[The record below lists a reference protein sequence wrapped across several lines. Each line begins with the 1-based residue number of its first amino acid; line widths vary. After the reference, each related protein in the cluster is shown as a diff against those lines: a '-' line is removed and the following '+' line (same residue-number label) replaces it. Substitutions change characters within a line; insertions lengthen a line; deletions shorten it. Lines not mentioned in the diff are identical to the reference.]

1 MKSSKSAYESEILI
15 AGKDYPR
22 TYREFVTMFL
32 DDKSCREFL
41 YKLRWNDG
49 FICPKC
55 KVSSIP
61 WEQTH
66 KRLVCP
72 NCRHQTTV
80 TTGTIFDKTRM
91 PLTTWLEAAW
101 HITTAKNGMSAKT
114 FEQTLGISYVTAWT
128 MLQRFRVSMV
138 NIEREK
144 LSGKVEVDET
154 QVGGVDVGGKRGRSS
169 KKSLVVIA
177 IEIHESKGFGRT
189 RMRYIPDASSS
200 SLTDFI
206 KDVMHTDSTICTDGW
221 SGYNELKSLEY
232 NHEITVMTHSADQ
245 AHVSMP
251 GVHRIASLLK
261 RWILGT
267 HQGSFSQEHLQSY
280 LEEYTFRFNR
290 RLSKNRGLVFRRLL
304 EQAVN
309 TSPVTRKD
317 VTYGYNWKEKLGG
330 AK

>member
-1 MKSSKSAYESEILI
+1 MKSSKNIYENEILI

-22 TYREFVTMFL
+22 TYREFVTMFH

-41 YKLRWNDG
+41 YKLRWNDN

-55 KVSSIP
+55 KISSTP
-61 WEQTH
+61 WHQTH

-72 NCRHQTTV
+72 SCRHQTTV
-80 TTGTIFDKTRM
+80 TVGTIFDKTRM

-128 MLQRFRVSMV
+128 MLQRFRVAMV

-154 QVGGVDVGGKRGRSS
+154 QVGGVDVGGKRGRGS
-169 KKSLVVIA
+169 KKSRVVIA
-177 IEIHESKGFGRT
+177 VEIHEPKGFGRT

-200 SLTDFI
+200 SLTNFI
-206 KDVMHTDSTICTDGW
+206 KDVVHTDSTICTDGW
-221 SGYNELKSLEY
+221 NGYNGLKSLEY
-232 NHEITVMTHSADQ
+232 NHEITVMSHSTDQ

-290 RLSKNRGLVFRRLL
+290 RLSNNRGLVFRRLL

>member
-1 MKSSKSAYESEILI
+1 
-15 AGKDYPR
+15 
-22 TYREFVTMFL
+22 MFH

-41 YKLRWNDG
+41 YKLRWNDN

-55 KVSSIP
+55 KMHSTP
-61 WEQTH
+61 WNQTH

-72 NCRHQTTV
+72 SCRHQTTV
-80 TTGTIFDKTRM
+80 TVGTIFDKTRT

-114 FEQTLGISYVTAWT
+114 IEQTLGISYVTAWT
-128 MLQRFRVSMV
+128 MLQRFRVAMV
-138 NIEREK
+138 NTEREK

-154 QVGGVDVGGKRGRSS
+154 QVGGVDVGGKRGRGS

-177 IEIHESKGFGRT
+177 VEVHGKKGFGRT
-189 RMRYIPDASSS
+189 RMRYIPNASSS
-200 SLTDFI
+200 SLTNFI
-206 KDVMHTDSTICTDGW
+206 TDVVQPNSTICTDGW
-221 SGYNELKSLEY
+221 SGYNDLKSLEY
-232 NHEITVMTHSADQ
+232 KHEITVMSHYTDQ

-290 RLSKNRGLVFRRLL
+290 RLSNNRGLVFRRLL
-304 EQAVN
+304 EQAVD

>member
-1 MKSSKSAYESEILI
+1 MQSSKSTYENEILV
-15 AGKDYPR
+15 AGQDYPR
-22 TYREFVTMFL
+22 TYREFVTMFH

-41 YKLRWNDG
+41 YKLRWPDG
-49 FICPKC
+49 FVCPRC
-55 KVSSIP
+55 EVLSTP

-66 KRLVCP
+66 QRIVCSK
-72 NCRHQTTV
+72 CRYQTTV
-80 TTGTIFDKTRM
+80 TSGTIFDKTRT

-114 FEQTLGISYVTAWT
+114 IEQTLGISYVTAWT
-128 MLQRFRVSMV
+128 MLQRFRVAMV
-138 NIEREK
+138 NTEREK
-144 LSGKVEVDET
+144 LSGRVEVDET
-154 QVGGVDVGGKRGRSS
+154 QVGGVDVGGKRGRGS

-177 IEIHESKGFGRT
+177 IEVHKKGFGRA
-189 RMRYIPDASSS
+189 RMRYIPDASSR
-200 SLTDFI
+200 SLRNFI
-206 KDVMHTDSTICTDGW
+206 SDVVLTDSTICTDGW
-221 SGYNELKSLEY
+221 KGYNALETLGY
-232 NHEITVMTHSADQ
+232 KHEITVMSHSTDQ

-267 HQGSFSQEHLQSY
+267 HQGAFSKEHLQSY

-304 EQAVN
+304 EQAVK

-317 VTYGYNWKEKLGG
+317 VTYGYNWKDNSGG